1 MADKK
6 LRTLE
11 EIKRE
16 YTNICVQA
24 GHLQY
29 QIATLKTD
37 LANINST
44 LKDLNLEGAAAEAA
58 ESAAKAKEVSN
69 A

>member
-1 MADKK
+1 MSDKK
-6 LRTLE
+6 LRPLE
-11 EIKRE
+11 EIRKE

-29 QIATLKTD
+29 QIATLEID
-37 LANINST
+37 LANINLT

-58 ESAAKAKEVSN
+58 ESATKAKEVSN